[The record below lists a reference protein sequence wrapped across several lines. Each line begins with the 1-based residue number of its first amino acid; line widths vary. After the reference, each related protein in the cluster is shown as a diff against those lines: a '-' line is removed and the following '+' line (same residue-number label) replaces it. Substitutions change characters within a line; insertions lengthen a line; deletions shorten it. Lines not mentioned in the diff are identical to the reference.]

1 MKPLQN
7 YHNSK
12 TVYKGSF
19 LENTN
24 PANYHPQHVPKG
36 GAKTLDFA
44 GTGTIKAYDREE
56 AKRYGGTTA
65 SGGDERKNRMLKTGT
80 EHWGS
85 VYNQQMSKDS
95 LDGFGTQK
103 GLSGT
108 GFGRSCSVN
117 SKVKTPHQLA

>member
-1 MKPLQN
+1 MQN

-12 TVYKGSF
+12 TVYKESF

-24 PANYHPQHVPKG
+24 PVNYHPEHVPKG
-36 GAKTLDFA
+36 GARTLDFGA
-44 GTGTIKAYDREE
+44 TGTIKAYDREE
-56 AKRYGGTTA
+56 AKRYGGTNT
-65 SGGDERKNRMLKTGT
+65 SGGDERKNRLLQTGT

-85 VYNQQMSKDS
+85 IYNQQMSKDS
-95 LDGFGTQK
+95 LSGFGTQK

-117 SKVKTPHQLA
+117 SKVKTAHQIAEE